1 MRHKYFLFAILLL
14 AAGGCGRRTVDVNFA
29 KNLIAGISQD
39 ALEKQDVDVVKVS
52 QVGGSEAIAETRLK
66 AAFRFEKVGGKWVVY
81 EVRLGNG
88 QWEKISNLLQ
98 VLESAKI
105 EETRKSL
112 DRIAEAILKYRD
124 SDGSLPAFKDYI
136 SLSDIL
142 SPMYLTP
149 LIRLDAWRRPL
160 YAEHVDADTIRL
172 RSIGPDG
179 LFGTKDDILRTV
191 PP

>member
-1 MRHKYFLFAILLL
+1 MRWKYLLTAILLL
-14 AAGGCGRRTVDVNFA
+14 AAGGCGRRTVNVDYA
-29 KNLIAGISQD
+29 KDLIAGIPQD
-39 ALEKQDVDVVKVS
+39 ALEKKDVDVVKVT

-66 AAFRFEKVGGKWVVY
+66 TAFRLEKVGGKWVVR
-81 EVRLGNG
+81 EVRLGHG
-88 QWEKISNLLQ
+88 QWEDLGNLLSA
-98 VLESAKI
+98 LEAVKI

-124 SDGSLPAFKDYI
+124 SKGSLPPFKDYI
-136 SLSDIL
+136 SLSDVL

-149 LIRLDAWRRPL
+149 LIRLDSWRRPL
-160 YAEHVDADTIRL
+160 YAEHVDANTILL

-179 LFGTKDDILRTV
+179 LFGTKDDITRTV

>member
-1 MRHKYFLFAILLL
+1 MRCGYLLTAILLL
-14 AAGGCGRRTVDVNFA
+14 AVGGCGKRTVNVDYA
-29 KNLIAGISQD
+29 KDLIAGIPQG
-39 ALEKQDVDVVKVS
+39 ALEKEDVEVIKVT

-66 AAFRFEKVGGKWVVY
+66 TAFRLEKVGGKWVVR
-81 EVRLGNG
+81 EVRIGHG
-88 QWEKISNLLQ
+88 QWEKIGNLLQ
-98 VLESAKI
+98 ALETVKI

-124 SDGSLPAFKDYI
+124 SNGSLPAFKDYI
-136 SLSDIL
+136 SLSDVL

-149 LIRLDAWRRPL
+149 LIRVDAWRRPL
-160 YAEHVDADTIRL
+160 YAEHVNANTILL

-179 LFGTKDDILRTV
+179 LFATADDIIRTV